1 MSAHKGV
8 ITVESQEV
16 PDLPLTN
23 AVFDPVGDTMLCTF
37 GPSKEF
43 RSVEIQ
49 QISVSVAIAFLVER
63 YPSGLLGLFPRILRT
78 VQFSTS

>member
-8 ITVESQEV
+8 ISVESQEV

-43 RSVEIQ
+43 KSIEIQ
-49 QISVSVAIAFLVER
+49 QISVSVTIASWLSCRITSDPLDWYCRE
-63 YPSGLLGLFPRILRT
+63 LLSI
-78 VQFSTS
+78 FSFT